1 MGVLDR
7 LSRLIRSNI
16 NDLIAR
22 AENPEKM
29 LTQIIE
35 DMRRQLAQAKQE
47 VAVAI
52 ADERKLRAQYEDE
65 RSGADEWER
74 RARLA
79 IREGRDDLA
88 KQALMRGQ
96 EHAQHAHDL
105 EVQWQKHRTETEKL
119 KDSLRQLNAKIEEAK
134 RKKNLLIAKQKRAEA
149 QKRIHDTMQG
159 LQDRSAFRAFDQMAE
174 KIESAERQALAAAE
188 VTEELTGDTL
198 VQEFAQL
205 EAGGDAAIEEKLLAM
220 KASMGLLPAA
230 EEEEPKALEAA
241 DGEIPEAEILDVAEG
256 DGGPPGDDA
265 TVGGDEEAAGEAG
278 GDEEAVDV
286 DLAEVEAYD
295 EVERSEGA

>member
-1 MGVLDR
+1 MGLLDR
-7 LSRLIRSNI
+7 LTRLIRSNI

-29 LTQIIE
+29 LIQIIE

-52 ADERKLRAQYEDE
+52 ADERKLRAQFDE
-65 RSGADEWER
+65 SRSTAEEWER

-88 KQALMRGQ
+88 RQALMRGQ
-96 EHAQHAHDL
+96 EHAQHARDL
-105 EVQWQKHRTETEKL
+105 EAQWRNHRDETEKL
-119 KDSLRQLNAKIEEAK
+119 KSSLRQLNAKIEEAK

-159 LQDRSAFRAFDQMAE
+159 LQDKSAFRAFDQMTE
-174 KIESAERQALAAAE
+174 KIEEAERRAVASAE

-198 VQEFAQL
+198 VSEFKAL
-205 EAGGDAAIEEKLLAM
+205 EAGGDAAVDDKLLAL
-220 KASMGLLPAA
+220 KASMGMLPAA
-230 EEEEPKALEAA
+230 EPDELKALGSGSDSAAAA
-241 DGEIPEAEILDVAEG
+241 DEIPEAELRELFE
-256 DGGPPGDDA
+256 
-265 TVGGDEEAAGEAG
+265 GGDALGDAGDEGGEGGEGGDASDETEAGKAGEAEQTG
-278 GDEEAVDV
+278 G
-286 DLAEVEAYD
+286 
-295 EVERSEGA
+295 

>member
-7 LSRLIRSNI
+7 LTRLIRSNI

-29 LTQIIE
+29 LIQIIE

-52 ADERKLRAQYEDE
+52 ADERKLRAQFEE
-65 RSGADEWER
+65 TRGQATEWER

-88 KQALMRGQ
+88 RQALVRGQ
-96 EHAQHAHDL
+96 EHAQHAREL
-105 EVQWQKHRTETEKL
+105 EEQWQKHRAETDKL

-159 LQDRSAFRAFDQMAE
+159 LQDKSAFRAFDQMTE
-174 KIESAERQALAAAE
+174 KIEEAERRALASAE

-198 VQEFAQL
+198 LGEFAAL
-205 EAGGDAAIEEKLLAM
+205 EAGGDAAVEDKLLAM
-220 KASMGLLPAA
+220 KASMGLLASGEP
-230 EEEEPKALEAA
+230 EEDLKALGAGAES
-241 DGEIPEAEILDVAEG
+241 DDEIPEAELLDLPDLPDESG
-256 DGGPPGDDA
+256 ESGESDDDA
-265 TVGGDEEAAGEAG
+265 AAAAGGTERAG
-278 GDEEAVDV
+278 G
-286 DLAEVEAYD
+286 
-295 EVERSEGA
+295 S

>member
-1 MGVLDR
+1 MGVIDR

-29 LTQIIE
+29 LSQIIE

-52 ADERKLRAQYEDE
+52 ADERKLRSQFEEE
-65 RSGADEWER
+65 RSGAEEWER

-88 KQALMRGQ
+88 KQALVRGQ
-96 EHAQHAHDL
+96 EHARQAGEL
-105 EVQWQKHRTETEKL
+105 EEQWQKHRNETEKL

-149 QKRIHDTMQG
+149 QQRIHDTMAG
-159 LQDRSAFRAFDQMAE
+159 LQDKSAFRAFDQMAE
-174 KIESAERQALAAAE
+174 KIESAERKALASAE
-188 VTEELTGDTL
+188 VTEELSGDTL
-198 VQEFAQL
+198 VSEFRQL
-205 EAGGDAAIEEKLLAM
+205 EAGGDAAVEDKLLAL
-220 KASMGLLPAA
+220 KASMGLLVSG
-230 EEEEPKALEAA
+230 ESEEPKALES
-241 DGEIPEAEILDVAEG
+241 GEGNDIPEAEIVDSDVG
-256 DGGPPGDDA
+256 
-265 TVGGDEEAAGEAG
+265 EAAS
-278 GDEEAVDV
+278 DEAVDV
-286 DLAEVEAYD
+286 ELEARDAVD
-295 EVERSEGA
+295 EKEASEGA

>member
-29 LTQIIE
+29 LTTIIE

-52 ADERKLRAQYEDE
+52 ADERKLRAQFEE
-65 RSGADEWER
+65 TRSRAQEWER

-88 KQALMRGQ
+88 RQALVRGQ
-96 EHAQHAHDL
+96 EHAEHAREL
-105 EVQWQKHRTETEKL
+105 EEQWQKHRGETEKL

-159 LQDRSAFRAFDQMAE
+159 LQDRSAFRAFDQMTE
-174 KIESAERQALAAAE
+174 KIEEAERRALASAE

-198 VQEFAQL
+198 ISEFKAL
-205 EAGGDAAIEEKLLAM
+205 EAGGDAAVEDKLLAM
-220 KASMGLLPAA
+220 KASMGLLPAGDP
-230 EEEEPKALEAA
+230 EEELKALGAGSDAGSDAGA
-241 DGEIPEAEILDVAEG
+241 DGGAGAGAGSDAGSDDDEIPEAELLELLDAS
-256 DGGPPGDDA
+256 DDDGDD
-265 TVGGDEEAAGEAG
+265 EAAAG
-278 GDEEAVDV
+278 GA
-286 DLAEVEAYD
+286 
-295 EVERSEGA
+295 

>member
-1 MGVLDR
+1 MGLFER

-29 LTQIIE
+29 LTTIIE

-52 ADERKLRAQYEDE
+52 ADERKLRAQFEEE
-65 RSGADEWER
+65 RGQAVEWER

-96 EHAQHAHDL
+96 EHAGHARGM
-105 EVQWQKHRTETEKL
+105 EEQWHTHRAETERL

-134 RKKNLLIAKQKRAEA
+134 RKKNLLIAKQKRAQA
-149 QKRIHDTMQG
+149 QQRIHETMAG
-159 LQDRSAFRAFDQMAE
+159 LQDRSAFRAFDEMAE
-174 KIESAERQALAAAE
+174 KIESAERRAIASAE
-188 VTEELTGDTL
+188 VTEALEGDTL
-198 VQEFAQL
+198 TKELLAL
-205 EAGGDAAIEEKLLAM
+205 EAGGDAEVEEKLLAM
-220 KASMGLLPAA
+220 KKEMGLLPGG
-230 EEEEPKALEAA
+230 EEEEPKALGAGASDE
-241 DGEIPEAEILDVAEG
+241 GEEEVHDAEIVAEEVEEGEEAEE
-256 DGGPPGDDA
+256 
-265 TVGGDEEAAGEAG
+265 EEARAQAGKG
-278 GDEEAVDV
+278 GES
-286 DLAEVEAYD
+286 EVEAS
-295 EVERSEGA
+295 ERP

>member
-1 MGVLDR
+1 MGIIDR

-29 LTQIIE
+29 LSQIIE

-52 ADERKLRAQYEDE
+52 ADERKLRAQFEEE
-65 RSGADEWER
+65 RSGAEEWER

-88 KQALMRGQ
+88 KQALVRGQ
-96 EHAQHAHDL
+96 EHASHAVGL
-105 EVQWQKHRTETEKL
+105 EAQWQKHRHETERL

-149 QKRIHDTMQG
+149 QKRIHDTMAG
-159 LQDRSAFRAFDQMAE
+159 LQDKSAFRAFDQMAE
-174 KIESAERQALAAAE
+174 KIESAERKAIATAE
-188 VTEELTGDTL
+188 VTEELSGDTL
-198 VQEFAQL
+198 VHEFRQL
-205 EAGGDAAIEEKLLAM
+205 EAGGDAAVEEKLLAL
-220 KASMGLLPAA
+220 KSEMGLLPSG
-230 EEEEPKALEAA
+230 EPETPKAIEAPDDEA
-241 DGEIPEAEILDVAEG
+241 GDAGPVDEIPEAELVPNGDVEDEDGGADATAEAVEVEVGDEG
-256 DGGPPGDDA
+256 D
-265 TVGGDEEAAGEAG
+265 
-278 GDEEAVDV
+278 
-286 DLAEVEAYD
+286 
-295 EVERSEGA
+295 ERTQG

>member
-1 MGVLDR
+1 MGILDR

-29 LTQIIE
+29 LGQIIE

-52 ADERKLRAQYEDE
+52 ADERKLRAQYEEE
-65 RSGADEWER
+65 RGQAEEWER

-88 KQALMRGQ
+88 KQALMRGG
-96 EHAQHAHDL
+96 EHAQHAHEL
-105 EVQWQKHRTETEKL
+105 ETQWQKHRVETERL

-149 QKRIHDTMQG
+149 QKRIHDTMAG

-174 KIESAERQALAAAE
+174 KIETAERRALASAE
-188 VTEELTGDTL
+188 VTEELSGDTL
-198 VQEFAQL
+198 VQEFKVL
-205 EAGGDAAIEEKLLAM
+205 EAGGDAVVEEKLLAL
-220 KASMGLLPAA
+220 KAEMGLLPSG
-230 EEEEPKALEAA
+230 EPEEPKALEAP
-241 DGEIPEAEILDVAEG
+241 DDEIPEAELVVEDPAEAE
-256 DGGPPGDDA
+256 DGGS
-265 TVGGDEEAAGEAG
+265 GGDAGAEEVEVEAAEAAGEAVRG
-278 GDEEAVDV
+278 
-286 DLAEVEAYD
+286 
-295 EVERSEGA
+295 EGPATR

>member
-29 LTQIIE
+29 LSQIIE

-52 ADERKLRAQYEDE
+52 ADERKLRAQYEEE
-65 RSGADEWER
+65 RGGAEEWER

-88 KQALMRGQ
+88 KQALVRGQ
-96 EHAQHAHDL
+96 EHAQHAVDL
-105 EVQWQKHRTETEKL
+105 EEQWQKHRGETEKL

-149 QKRIHDTMQG
+149 QKRIHDTMAG
-159 LQDRSAFRAFDQMAE
+159 LQDKSAFRAFDQMAE
-174 KIESAERQALAAAE
+174 RIESAERKALASAE
-188 VTEELTGDTL
+188 VQEELSGDTL
-198 VQEFAQL
+198 VSEFKAL
-205 EAGGDAAIEEKLLAM
+205 EAGGDAAVEDKLLAL
-220 KASMGLLPAA
+220 KAQMGLLPAG
-230 EEEEPKALEAA
+230 EPEEPKALESGT
-241 DGEIPEAEILDVAEG
+241 DEIPEADVVA
-256 DGGPPGDDA
+256 DGADDA
-265 TVGGDEEAAGEAG
+265 DAETPDDAAIE
-278 GDEEAVDV
+278 V
-286 DLAEVEAYD
+286 DLAELDTAE
-295 EVERSEGA
+295 EVENTEGA